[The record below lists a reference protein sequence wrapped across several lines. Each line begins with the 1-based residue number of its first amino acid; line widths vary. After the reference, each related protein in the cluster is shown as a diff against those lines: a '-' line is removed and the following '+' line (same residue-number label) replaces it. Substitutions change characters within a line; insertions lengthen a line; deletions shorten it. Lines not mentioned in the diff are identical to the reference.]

1 MHSLLFYYV
10 NASCRQKGGH
20 PSLSSSHLPA
30 LLLTHV
36 PDVVPS
42 PVSSPTHVQL
52 TTPAGVYQ
60 PCFVIIKPPLLALLS
75 LIYVTCMGLPL
86 PAVEG
91 LTLFCPDLMPVC
103 EYASVW
109 LSECSSPLCV
119 HVHIGM
125 CSCPCVPVCSLVCVF
140 VCPCRTMVCSV
151 CVCVSVCM

>member
-1 MHSLLFYYV
+1 MLPS
-10 NASCRQKGGH
+10 RQKGGH
-20 PSLSSSHLPA
+20 PSLSSSHLPT

-60 PCFVIIKPPLLALLS
+60 PCFVIIKPPLLAPLS

-125 CSCPCVPVCSLVCVF
+125 CSCTCVPVCSLVCVF

-151 CVCVSVCM
+151 CVCVCM